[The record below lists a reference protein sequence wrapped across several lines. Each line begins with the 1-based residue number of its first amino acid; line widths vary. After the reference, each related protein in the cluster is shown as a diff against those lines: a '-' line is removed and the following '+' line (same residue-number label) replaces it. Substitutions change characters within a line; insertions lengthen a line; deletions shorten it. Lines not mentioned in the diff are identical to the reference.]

1 MADNKTVVNYDQL
14 ESIGKVFDSEAQTIE
29 QQYRQL
35 RSKSDELH
43 GGGWIGRGADKFHD
57 EMTHEVLPAMARLS
71 DALRNCAENIK
82 QICMIFNAAEEETQG
97 YFRALGE

>member
-1 MADNKTVVNYDQL
+1 MPATKTIVNYDQL
-14 ESIGKVFDSEAQTIE
+14 ESIGKMFE
-29 QQYRQL
+29 QESQAVEGYYRQL

-71 DALRNCAENIK
+71 DALRQASATIK
-82 QICMIFNAAEEETQG
+82 MVCNIFNAAEEETQG
-97 YFRALGE
+97 YFRALGD